1 MNESNKNK
9 AKILYK
15 ENNIEN
21 QPVFDSNDLKLLNE
35 LSSNNNNINSS
46 KNNYNDINLKE
57 PIILST
63 PYTISNNIDPKII
76 ISSKNNSNEY
86 HNYNSIL
93 KEKVNNLNSISKELL
108 SNIDSDKE
116 FSTTTK
122 SNNLNKKNKDN
133 KEKRETIDINDIGKI
148 LGGNIEKDDNYYNDD
163 YNNNN
168 YNLNNSSEMN
178 NNLYQNNM
186 TNSNMYIQLRN
197 ENEKLQKENIS
208 LKQELTNTI
217 NSLNEYKK
225 KESNKENDNKQIEY
239 KLHSL
244 QSKLELYETSL
255 ENTKTQY
262 EDQINKYQNQITK
275 YEDIIKIVNSFFN
288 NIENKFSLNL
298 NSNNNV
304 MNGINFEENIQ
315 KIEKYILGLNA
326 EIKNYRLIL
335 ENNSFNNPQNQ
346 NQNELGNNNIND
358 FYLYNKNDINNI
370 NNINNNTNNFAFKDN
385 LNVNVKK
392 SNKLNINKYNFN
404 YEDKKNN
411 ELNNN
416 NNGIILND
424 NDEERNYINDNNED
438 IKINNQN
445 FSNYQQNYMNNNN
458 SNKDYKLLE
467 QRVMMLEKE
476 LQFQQNVYPQNA
488 SDPRLN
494 YFTYN
499 NKEDERNS
507 VIFQNDIIAERMRPP
522 SRGSYDRIKENKKG
536 HKIKKKKR
544 KMMIDKIEEQQ
555 SYDKSDIISQGNNYR
570 TLKMSKDRTNRKVN
584 SRIKTR
590 K

>member
-35 LSSNNNNINSS
+35 LSSTNNNINSS

-57 PIILST
+57 PIIQST

-108 SNIDSDKE
+108 SNIDSDKD

-168 YNLNNSSEMN
+168 YNLNNNSEMN
-178 NNLYQNNM
+178 NNLYQNSMN
-186 TNSNMYIQLRN
+186 NSNMYIQFRN

-208 LKQELTNTI
+208 LKQELANTI

-262 EDQINKYQNQITK
+262 EDQINKYQNQINK

-298 NSNNNV
+298 NSNNNI
-304 MNGINFEENIQ
+304 MNGINFEENLQ
-315 KIEKYILGLNA
+315 KIENYILGLNA

-358 FYLYNKNDINNI
+358 FYLYNKNDI

-445 FSNYQQNYMNNNN
+445 YSNYQQNFMMNNNN

-476 LQFQQNVYPQNA
+476 LQFQQNIYPQNA

-570 TLKMSKDRTNRKVN
+570 TLKMSKERTNRKVN